1 MAKAYFSVTTHF
13 ILTNSRGNQ
22 EREEKNRVIKLT
34 EVPSFFSAE
43 NPMARHRV
51 MAFPFELKLVPGF
64 SVTRASQEIEK

>member
-13 ILTNSRGNQ
+13 ILANRGNQ
-22 EREEKNRVIKLT
+22 GREEKNRVIKLI

-51 MAFPFELKLVPGF
+51 MPFPFELKLVRGF